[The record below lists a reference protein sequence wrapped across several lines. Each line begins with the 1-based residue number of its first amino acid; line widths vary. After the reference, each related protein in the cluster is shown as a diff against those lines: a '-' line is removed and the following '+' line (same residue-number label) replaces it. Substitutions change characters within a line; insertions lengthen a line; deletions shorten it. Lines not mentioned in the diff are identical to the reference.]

1 LDASTSINILKVLG
15 NDGDSVNASGFAK
28 ISTIETEGSI
38 IYNVYTHSGAN
49 TDANAALWIQQDINL
64 IIL

>member
-1 LDASTSINILKVLG
+1 M
-15 NDGDSVNASGFAK
+15 NASGFAK

-49 TDANAALWIQQDINL
+49 TDANAALWIQQDISL